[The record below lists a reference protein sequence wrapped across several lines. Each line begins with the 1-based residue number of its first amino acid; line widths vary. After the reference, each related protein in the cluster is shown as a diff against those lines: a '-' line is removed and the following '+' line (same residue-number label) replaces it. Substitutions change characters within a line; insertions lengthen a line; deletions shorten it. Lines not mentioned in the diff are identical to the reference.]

1 VEEQIPGTCPSIP
14 GYCAQGF
21 LNTPC
26 KFDCVTGA
34 DIDSIC
40 TKDGTWAP
48 YPTCTGDLRETR
60 DGCDGCPGPA
70 GGKRNR
76 TAEAIISRNM
86 VSDRRV
92 PKIIGNNSGRK
103 NVPSFAGNINIGK
116 LNPAQRPSTQNRFS
130 QRRPAPRV
138 TPAPTQPS
146 TRTNSQN
153 FQTKFNQ
160 RNPQRQPTQQTQRQ
174 PQQQL
179 HCQQK
184 GFNQGL
190 NTFRPGSDSSQPLSL
205 FDNIK
210 NRINKGKG
218 QEAQQTKQPP
228 IRQNANEEPSLSP
241 TQQRIRDQILRQRQ
255 QQAQEIGN
263 ILSED
268 TVHYRPSQ
276 E

>member
-1 VEEQIPGTCPSIP
+1 MAGR
-14 GYCAQGF
+14 
-21 LNTPC
+21 
-26 KFDCVTGA
+26 
-34 DIDSIC
+34 
-40 TKDGTWAP
+40 
-48 YPTCTGDLRETR
+48 PTCTIEL
-60 DGCDGCPGPA
+60 
-70 GGKRNR
+70 
-76 TAEAIISRNM
+76 SL
-86 VSDRRV
+86 
-92 PKIIGNNSGRK
+92 NNPLAS
-103 NVPSFAGNINIGK
+103 
-116 LNPAQRPSTQNRFS
+116 
-130 QRRPAPRV
+130 RV
-138 TPAPTQPS
+138 TPAPNQPS
-146 TRTNSQN
+146 TRTNNQN
-153 FQTKFNQ
+153 FQTNFNQ

-174 PQQQL
+174 PQKQQ
-179 HCQQK
+179 

-228 IRQNANEEPSLSP
+228 IRQNANEESSLSP